1 MVTFSLAVDRKK
13 KEDGTHDTDWITCVA
28 WEKTAELIG
37 KFAKKGKKLAVI
49 GHLQNRKYTTQ
60 NGEERYS
67 TEVLVKEIEFLGE
80 KIPEKEEPKTEPN
93 WDEDCPF

>member
-49 GHLQNRKYTTQ
+49 GYLQNRKYTTQ
-60 NGEERYS
+60 SGEERYS
-67 TEVLVKEIEFLGE
+67 TEVLVKEIELLGD
-80 KIPEKEEPKTEPN
+80 PETKPEPKTEPN